1 MRQGGEPQ
9 GVQVVRQG
17 EPTPYHCNFNR
28 LYCLQ
33 TRRRTG
39 VRHLALLLIRFYQR
53 HISPHKGYACAY
65 RLAYG
70 GSGCSGIGLR
80 LIRRYGVLSGCLL
93 LQKRLAY
100 CRYAHLRLRT
110 ATRVGWA
117 HRQQGYCDPPCD
129 AGCCDSPCDASCNAD
144 CGSLYDADWK
154 EMCRHPCET
163 CPDAVCQCGAD
174 SCGSRSE
181 PRQPKKKP
189 VQMPNLG
196 G

>member
-1 MRQGGEPQ
+1 MSANPKED
-9 GVQVVRQG
+9 
-17 EPTPYHCNFNR
+17 R
-28 LYCLQ
+28 L
-33 TRRRTG
+33 
-39 VRHLALLLIRFYQR
+39 RHLALWLIRFYQR
-53 HISPHKGYACAY
+53 YISPHKGYACAY

-110 ATRVGWA
+110 ATRAKWA

-189 VQMPNLG
+189 VQIPNLG